1 VDAPT
6 GRSQHV
12 LYVVPADPDSAPIFI
27 DPALAHDGPTL
38 VLTRDAESALALAH
52 VIIAAHPDVSVVAA
66 TTTARARRVVRNATV
81 VVGSPTAVLGL
92 VRATALKLDTIKT
105 LVLAWANLEDPD
117 LEALM
122 AEIPKESPRVL
133 AVESM
138 TPAAEAFVERYAR
151 RPRRVEPAQ
160 PEAVA
165 PAVVPAAVQYVTTS
179 AAARPLALGR
189 LLDELDPPSAL
200 IHVRRDASE
209 RAVRTTLHA
218 LGYHGDDAVV
228 RVTRS
233 DRESAEAAQ
242 LVVLY
247 DVPLTAAELQAA
259 VAGSAVNVVA
269 LAEPRELPRL
279 RALATATPLTLSGP
293 AARAR
298 SRETAMR
305 DELRAALATGL
316 AAREILALEP
326 LLTEFDGIE
335 LAAAAL
341 HLLTQARATV
351 VPTPVAP
358 TVAPPPGPRR
368 DDRPRDDRPRDER
381 PRRSF
386 GDRPR
391 GDRARNDRP
400 RSDRPQNDR
409 PQSDR
414 PHSDRPRPDRDRPH
428 SDRPRSDRPRDPSA
442 RPPRNEWTDRG
453 ERLTHA
459 RRPPPRRPDK

>member
-1 VDAPT
+1 VDAPA

-12 LYVVPADPDSAPIFI
+12 LYVVPADPDSAPAFI
-27 DPALAHDGPTL
+27 DPALGHGEPTL
-38 VLTRDAESALALAH
+38 VLTRDADSALALAH
-52 VIIAAHPDVSVVAA
+52 VIVAAHPDVSVVAA
-66 TTTARARRVVRNATV
+66 TTTARARRVVRNTAV
-81 VVGSPTAVLGL
+81 IVGTPTAVLGL
-92 VRATALKLDTIKT
+92 VRATALKLDTIKA
-105 LVLAWANLEDPD
+105 LVIAWANLDDPD

-122 AEIPKESPRVL
+122 ADFPKESPRIV
-133 AVESM
+133 AVDSM
-138 TPAAEAFVERYAR
+138 TPAVDAFVERYAR
-151 RPRRVEPAQ
+151 RPRRVEPAAQ
-160 PEAVA
+160 AEAIA
-165 PAVVPAAVQYVTTS
+165 PAAVQYVTTS
-179 AAARPLALGR
+179 AAARPVALGR

-200 IHVRRDASE
+200 IHVHRDASE

-218 LGYHGDDAVV
+218 LGYHGNEAVV

-233 DRESAEAAQ
+233 DSTSGEAAQ

-247 DVPLTAAELQAA
+247 DVPLSAAELHAA

-269 LAEPRELPRL
+269 LVEPRELPRL

-298 SRETAMR
+298 SREAAVR

-316 AAREILALEP
+316 AAAEILTLEP
-326 LLTEFDGIE
+326 LLSEFDGIE

-341 HLLTQARATV
+341 HLLAQARATV
-351 VPTPVAP
+351 ALTPTPVAP
-358 TVAPPPGPRR
+358 TVAAPPTLRR
-368 DDRPRDDRPRDER
+368 EERSRDERPRDER

-391 GDRARNDRP
+391 GDRPRNDRP
-400 RSDRPQNDR
+400 RSDRPH
-409 PQSDR
+409 SDR
-414 PHSDRPRPDRDRPH
+414 PHSDRPRSDRDRPH
-428 SDRPRSDRPRDPSA
+428 SDRPRSDRPRDPNA
-442 RPPRNEWTDRG
+442 RPPRSEWAERG

>member
-1 VDAPT
+1 
-6 GRSQHV
+6 
-12 LYVVPADPDSAPIFI
+12 LYVVPADPDSAPAFI
-27 DPALAHDGPTL
+27 DPALAYGGPTL

-52 VIIAAHPDVSVVAA
+52 VVVAAHPDVSVVAA
-66 TTTARARRVVRNATV
+66 TTTARARRVVRDAAV
-81 VVGSPTAVLGL
+81 VVGTPTAVLGL
-92 VRATALKLDTIKT
+92 VRATALKLDTIKA
-105 LVLAWANLEDPD
+105 LVIAWANLEDPD

-122 AEIPKESPRVL
+122 ADFPKESPRIV

-138 TPAAEAFVERYAR
+138 TPAADAFVERYAR
-151 RPRRVEPAQ
+151 RPRRVEPA
-160 PEAVA
+160 A
-165 PAVVPAAVQYVTTS
+165 PAETVAPAAVQYVTTS
-179 AAARPLALGR
+179 AAARPVALGR

-218 LGYHGDDAVV
+218 LGYHGDEAVV
-228 RVTRS
+228 RVTHS
-233 DRESAEAAQ
+233 DGTSAEAAQ

-247 DVPLTAAELQAA
+247 DVPLSAAELHTA

-269 LAEPRELPRL
+269 LVEPRELPRL

-298 SRETAMR
+298 SREAAVR

-316 AAREILALEP
+316 AAREILTLEP
-326 LLTEFDGIE
+326 LLSEFDGVE

-341 HLLTQARATV
+341 HLLAQARATV
-351 VPTPVAP
+351 PPAPVAP
-358 TVAPPPGPRR
+358 TVVAAPSAPRR
-368 DDRPRDDRPRDER
+368 EERPRDERPHDER

-391 GDRARNDRP
+391 GDRPRNDRP
-400 RSDRPQNDR
+400 RSDRPHSDR
-409 PQSDR
+409 AR
-414 PHSDRPRPDRDRPH
+414 PHSDRPH
-428 SDRPRSDRPRDPSA
+428 SDRPRSDRDRPHTDRPRSDRPRDPNA
-442 RPPRNEWTDRG
+442 RPPRSEWAERG